1 MIYCAPY
8 ILPIDTDP
16 LLDGAVVVEQDRIV
30 ALGPRESICSTYP
43 SQAIVEFP
51 QHILMP
57 GLVNCHTHLELSALA
72 NKIPPGLAFTDWL
85 RKVIELRS
93 PWGEKEVKTSIRQ
106 GINRLIASGTT
117 CVGEI
122 SNSGLSKK
130 GLEEAGLRGIVFL
143 EAIGFQAERAEF
155 ALAQLEARLVELS
168 LSGGRVQV
176 GIAPHAPYSVSPA
189 LFRQIADMVTACPDN
204 VYKLSVHLAES
215 REEKLFLADGS
226 GPLRRL
232 LEWRGSW
239 DDTWQPPGCSAVQ
252 YLSRLQALPPKVL
265 AVHLNYLQPEDY
277 PLLARQQV
285 QVITC
290 PGSNAWLGHNNPH
303 LRALRQEGIN
313 LALGSD
319 SLASNDDLNLFKEMR
334 ILARQNSWLQ
344 FDELIQIATLGG
356 ARALGFE
363 EQVGSLTPGK
373 QADMI
378 AVAAPPHLAKEK
390 LAQYAVQ
397 EVNQAEMVMVAG
409 ELIPAK
415 KI

>member
-8 ILPIDTDP
+8 ILPVDTEP

-30 ALGPRESICSTYP
+30 AVGPRELICSTY
-43 SQAIVEFP
+43 SSHETVEFP

-72 NKIPPGLAFTDWL
+72 NKIPPGLAFSDWL

-93 PWGEKEVKTSIRQ
+93 LWRGDELKTSIQQ
-106 GINRLIASGTT
+106 GIKRIIASGTT
-117 CVGEI
+117 CVGDI
-122 SNSGLSKK
+122 STSGLSKK
-130 GLEEAGLRGIVFL
+130 LLEEAGLRGIVFL
-143 EAIGFQAERAEF
+143 EAISFQPERAEF
-155 ALAQLEARLVELS
+155 VLAQLEARLVEFS
-168 LSGGRVQV
+168 LAGGRVQV

-189 LFRQIADMVTACPDN
+189 LFRQTADMVTACPDD
-204 VYKLSVHLAES
+204 VYKMTVHLAES
-215 REEKLFLADGS
+215 QEEELFLSNGS

-232 LEWRGSW
+232 LEWRGSM
-239 DDTWQPPGCSAVQ
+239 DETWQPPGCSAVQ
-252 YLSRLQALPPKVL
+252 YLHRLQALPPKLL

-277 PLLARQQV
+277 PLLAQQQV
-285 QVITC
+285 QVVTC

-303 LRALRQEGIN
+303 LQALRRQGLN

-334 ILARQNSWLQ
+334 TLARQNPWLQ

-356 ARALGFE
+356 AKALGLE
-363 EQVGSLTPGK
+363 GQVGSLTPGK

-378 AVAAPPHLAKEK
+378 AVAAPLHLAGNK
-390 LAQYAVQ
+390 LAQYVVR
-397 EVNQAEMVMVAG
+397 EVKQAEMIMVAG
-409 ELIPAK
+409 ELPKSTA
-415 KI
+415 